1 MRIIVL
7 GVLVILICG
16 CKKAPELFVG
26 PPPEMKKRIDFGTA
40 ALTEAKKT
48 LTPEKEIDPQA
59 VLTSQKQA
67 QKQLSRFLKSFDLSP
82 ENESSIKRIVP
93 DNSLYCWHGPLMG
106 ASNFIKWNSDYGL
119 NVLRAGFLIFAS
131 GPNGDYVVVDM
142 LDGSGKTGWLPMAM
156 VGSMSSDEVR
166 SHFIPVAE
174 SLGDFLLSSEKGD
187 PKLGIDW
194 YSSNDELKS
203 KKNRT
208 SRATQI
214 RPRWWVTR

>member
-1 MRIIVL
+1 
-7 GVLVILICG
+7 
-16 CKKAPELFVG
+16 
-26 PPPEMKKRIDFGTA
+26 
-40 ALTEAKKT
+40 
-48 LTPEKEIDPQA
+48 
-59 VLTSQKQA
+59 
-67 QKQLSRFLKSFDLSP
+67 
-82 ENESSIKRIVP
+82 
-93 DNSLYCWHGPLMG
+93 MG

-156 VGSMSSDEVR
+156 VVSMSSDEVR

-203 KKNRT
+203 KKIEQAVPPKFD
-208 SRATQI
+208 RAGG
-214 RPRWWVTR
+214 